1 MPHNRYEWIDRL
13 KSVEREHRVVE
24 TAIER
29 LRLAVLE
36 GQLPAPDGTTQ
47 RDLVAAG
54 KSLEITYLVRLWAEF
69 ETALLSYYRF
79 LEGQP
84 EARIRAL
91 DLVNTLAAVRRGR
104 AVAGAVRDAVHE
116 VREYRNSLVHER
128 TEPALPVGLVGA
140 RRRLNT
146 FLAKLPERWG

>member
-36 GQLPAPDGTTQ
+36 GKLPVPDGTTH

-69 ETALLSYYRF
+69 ETALFSYYRID
-79 LEGQP
+79 P
-84 EARIRAL
+84 A
-91 DLVNTLAAVRRGR
+91 DVRPG
-104 AVAGAVRDAVHE
+104 
-116 VREYRNSLVHER
+116 
-128 TEPALPVGLVGA
+128 P
-140 RRRLNT
+140 
-146 FLAKLPERWG
+146 KLLGSSRPPGETISPPR